1 MAAEAISPELH
12 QVLRRFVE
20 RRVGCIQSGDRAGL
34 DATYSP
40 SCLSRQNGYNRHD
53 FQWYLDLIERG
64 FGKDIQR
71 IDIQSAD
78 ASAALPFA
86 GMVTYPW
93 PPEFKAFVQTVSGR
107 RTLWLIRMFEDG
119 PKVVLPAFG
128 GKTGDQVATGEW
140 KLPRLAERIAGA
152 STTLKFHTRH
162 FTSAVAESVSARLG
176 NWSRRLKFETLRAA
190 ALDCA
195 PWFGQCW
202 IALLTT
208 KEDFPEDEVGKG
220 AVGEWRWAEVEEV
233 GAENCQLIQ
242 AYYQGKTDTDVER
255 TPGER
260 AEVIF
265 ECLAK
270 AFQSEQVA
278 SSFNRFDLAQDFE
291 VGVFNPDDS
300 KQRNY
305 CNGSHRR

>member
-1 MAAEAISPELH
+1 MAAAIDPDLH

-20 RRVGCIQSGDRAGL
+20 RRVACIRSNDRADL

-40 SCLSRQNGYNRHD
+40 SCLSRRNEYNRHD

-64 FGKDIQR
+64 FGEDIQR

-78 ASAALPFA
+78 DSPTLPFA

-140 KLPRLAERIAGA
+140 QLPRLAESVMGA
-152 STTLKFHTRH
+152 PTTLKFHPKH
-162 FTSAVAESVSARLG
+162 FTSAVAESVSVRLN

-208 KEDFPEDEVGKG
+208 KEDFPEDEYGKW
-220 AVGEWRWAEVEEV
+220 AIGEWRWDELEEI
-233 GAENCQLIQ
+233 GTENCQLIR
-242 AYYQGKTDTDVER
+242 AYYEGKTDTDPER
-255 TPGER
+255 TPMER
-260 AEVIF
+260 ADAVF
-265 ECLAK
+265 QCLAK
-270 AFQSEQVA
+270 ALQSMEVA
-278 SSFNRFDLAQDFE
+278 SSLKRFDLSDDFE
-291 VGVFNPDDS
+291 LGVFNPDDP

-305 CNGSHRR
+305 CKRSRSR